1 MRNFT
6 NDSCILLL
14 VSCVLLSSDLAQI
27 QINFNQ
33 TYQIKITF
41 ISQPLTLELRAAL
54 GAKIWSLA
62 ETFRN

>member
-6 NDSCILLL
+6 NDSFILLL

-27 QINFNQ
+27 QINFNR

-41 ISQPLTLELRAAL
+41 ISQP
-54 GAKIWSLA
+54 
-62 ETFRN
+62 

>member
-33 TYQIKITF
+33 TYQIKITS
-41 ISQPLTLELRAAL
+41 ICQPLTLELRAVL
-54 GAKIWSLA
+54 GAKI
-62 ETFRN
+62 

>member
-27 QINFNQ
+27 QINFNR

-41 ISQPLTLELRAAL
+41 ISQP
-54 GAKIWSLA
+54 
-62 ETFRN
+62 

>member
-6 NDSCILLL
+6 NESCILLL

-33 TYQIKITF
+33 TYQMKITS
-41 ISQPLTLELRAAL
+41 ICQPLTLELRAVL
-54 GAKIWSLA
+54 GAKI
-62 ETFRN
+62 